1 MSTITGACAKCLQ
14 NISVHHQGAA
24 INLPSEFQAVENIA
38 FDAYAVCS
46 SDGERLRLNHEVS
59 LEDGVEV
66 WLSRLKVEVEET
78 LRTMLT
84 QIIEDVNNSQAMED
98 MVFKVSEFIYT
109 IVGVYLKNS

>member
-1 MSTITGACAKCLQ
+1 M
-14 NISVHHQGAA
+14 
-24 INLPSEFQAVENIA
+24 
-38 FDAYAVCS
+38 
-46 SDGERLRLNHEVS
+46 
-59 LEDGVEV
+59 EV